1 MNPLRLF
8 AAKEIR
14 MAALI
19 RTVARARR
27 ERASARSAVEWSV
40 FGL

>member
-1 MNPLRLF
+1 
-8 AAKEIR
+8 

-27 ERASARSAVEWSV
+27 EWAEARSAVEWSV